1 MSIALNILHRA
12 TAHATA
18 LDGAPPFNVQSA
30 PGRVDIIGGLS
41 SEAGGVV
48 AHMALPRRAAV
59 ALSPRRDGQL
69 VFSAARTI
77 PEFSGSSDSPTPNA
91 MVRFSADDL
100 FPATG
105 QALPEPQRLVTR
117 IGPAGWWT
125 LPFAGLF
132 YLLAKDGHYAALSDA
147 GLPPSNIPPMRGAT
161 IAIDSDIAMHAGQ
174 GSSTAI
180 TAALLQV
187 ISRAAQLN
195 LSTLEKAV
203 LIQRAESLFGPSSG
217 HVVDALTILCALD
230 GPPAHLLRYS
240 AEPHNL
246 MGQIPLPPD
255 VRLFA
260 LNTGIPAK
268 RSGET
273 VLSLRLAG
281 DMGLRIMETIYRDLG
296 RINNPLHG
304 YLGNTSPELYRRYF
318 RSLLPRRLRGSD
330 FLRSYG
336 ELSPDAGLVLPGE
349 IYRVRAAVDH
359 LVSEREHAE
368 NFLQAMEDLSESA
381 PSIVGGRGGT
391 LPGSSEGWQRRL
403 VLQRAGRLL
412 LASQHSYRLRLGLS
426 CPQADWLVNRLMRA
440 GPAAGVFGAR
450 ISASGGG
457 GTVVAMLDSSSQATD
472 TLLQLVSDYPLEM
485 GLPLEIQAAGAPG
498 SAGAALSVDAD
509 HRADRRPIGD

>member
-1 MSIALNILHRA
+1 
-12 TAHATA
+12 
-18 LDGAPPFNVQSA
+18 
-30 PGRVDIIGGLS
+30 
-41 SEAGGVV
+41 
-48 AHMALPRRAAV
+48 
-59 ALSPRRDGQL
+59 
-69 VFSAARTI
+69 
-77 PEFSGSSDSPTPNA
+77 
-91 MVRFSADDL
+91 
-100 FPATG
+100 
-105 QALPEPQRLVTR
+105 
-117 IGPAGWWT
+117 
-125 LPFAGLF
+125 
-132 YLLAKDGHYAALSDA
+132 
-147 GLPPSNIPPMRGAT
+147 
-161 IAIDSDIAMHAGQ
+161 
-174 GSSTAI
+174 
-180 TAALLQV
+180 
-187 ISRAAQLN
+187 
-195 LSTLEKAV
+195 
-203 LIQRAESLFGPSSG
+203 
-217 HVVDALTILCALD
+217 
-230 GPPAHLLRYS
+230 
-240 AEPHNL
+240 